1 MNENLGTVTI
11 APNVLITIARLTA
24 LAQPGVTR
32 TAPNVPGST
41 NRLWSRSTNT
51 ATQDGVQVTVEDGSV
66 TVDLYVIVAQDVNM
80 LQLGQ
85 QIQTGVTRAIQDLVG
100 MAVKEVNVFIR
111 DVESASEET
120 RANEGSRG

>member
-32 TAPNVPGST
+32 TATSIPGGA
-41 NRLWSRSTNT
+41 NCLWSRSTT
-51 ATQDGVQVTVEDGSV
+51 TTTQDGVQVTIEDGSV
-66 TVDLYVIVAQDVNM
+66 AVDLYVIVAQDVNM

-85 QIQTGVTRAIQDLVG
+85 QIQTGGTRAIQDLVG
-100 MAVKEVNVFIR
+100 MPVKEVNVFIR
-111 DVESASEET
+111 DVESSTE
-120 RANEGSRG
+120 

>member
-1 MNENLGTVTI
+1 MSENLGTVTI

-24 LAQPGVTR
+24 LAQPGVSR
-32 TAPNVPGST
+32 MAASVPGGA
-41 NRLWSRSTNT
+41 NRLWSRSSSTT
-51 ATQDGVQVTVEDGSV
+51 TQDGVQITIEDGAV

-100 MAVKEVNVFIR
+100 MPVREVNVFIR
-111 DVESASEET
+111 DVEPPV
-120 RANEGSRG
+120 EGGTPGEGDQE